1 MAVTQPQPV
10 PMYTPPRM
18 AEAVLHLK
26 RYPVLPTAI
35 LLLLLVIPAIFASQ
49 VAP

>member
-1 MAVTQPQPV
+1 MAVMQPQPV
-10 PMYTPPRM
+10 PMDTSPRM